1 MKNSKANQIKKLLSI
16 NFSGFIFLSSF
27 LGAQAQQIFEDRKIA
42 FDSSYLQ
49 SKDEL
54 KDYILDT
61 GDILNI
67 EFINLPELSG
77 LFSIDEQGEIYFER
91 LKYTYVRGLTIKEL
105 TKFLEERYEEFL
117 LNPEIYIRINTFKPI
132 RISINGEL
140 RFPGKITFPAFT
152 TDYLKIEE
160 ESLRETRLIDNQTS
174 FDNLEAPVSSQN
186 ENTTISYLEG
196 STNFIKGPN
205 TYVTTLSNA
214 IQQAGGLTTYSDLSK
229 IEIIRDVPIGKGG
242 GKKRAIINFLPYIN
256 ERDISTDI
264 RLFDGDSIFIPTL
277 QEKDKSILHKSIL
290 SGLSPK
296 FIDVKVS
303 GQIENPGIVS
313 IPLEG
318 ALSDAMNLTGPKKPL
333 SGKIFLIRYK
343 KDGSLIRKSI
353 KYSANASPGSEGNPY
368 LISGDLITV
377 KNSFYGRTSGVIKAV
392 TDPFVGIYAATELY
406 QNITD
411 K

>member
-140 RFPGKITFPAFT
+140 LFSIT
-152 TDYLKIEE
+152 
-160 ESLRETRLIDNQTS
+160 
-174 FDNLEAPVSSQN
+174 
-186 ENTTISYLEG
+186 
-196 STNFIKGPN
+196 
-205 TYVTTLSNA
+205 
-214 IQQAGGLTTYSDLSK
+214 
-229 IEIIRDVPIGKGG
+229 
-242 GKKRAIINFLPYIN
+242 
-256 ERDISTDI
+256 
-264 RLFDGDSIFIPTL
+264 
-277 QEKDKSILHKSIL
+277 
-290 SGLSPK
+290 
-296 FIDVKVS
+296 
-303 GQIENPGIVS
+303 
-313 IPLEG
+313 
-318 ALSDAMNLTGPKKPL
+318 
-333 SGKIFLIRYK
+333 
-343 KDGSLIRKSI
+343 
-353 KYSANASPGSEGNPY
+353 KYYP
-368 LISGDLITV
+368 
-377 KNSFYGRTSGVIKAV
+377 
-392 TDPFVGIYAATELY
+392 
-406 QNITD
+406 
-411 K
+411 